1 MRKLSVKTR
10 IAVWLTLLM
19 GLLAALL
26 LAFLLSISKVV
37 AVRTAMSQLA
47 QTVRSNLSHTAMPN
61 GRLELGSG
69 FDFYQNGV
77 TTFTVEEAFQNG
89 LTRTVSPGAEQY
101 LVLDLWLPM
110 GWENG
115 VWLRGVM
122 EAPENRR
129 LMFKL
134 LLVAL
139 IIMPAFMALA
149 ALGSYQRGPGPV
161 APHWTAAGKR

>member
-77 TTFTVEEAFQNG
+77 TTLIYSQDKALLAGQLPAVLLHALPDKPFQTF
-89 LTRTVSPGAEQY
+89 LHT
-101 LVLDLWLPM
+101 
-110 GWENG
+110 
-115 VWLRGVM
+115 
-122 EAPENRR
+122 
-129 LMFKL
+129 L
-134 LLVAL
+134 LLRV
-139 IIMPAFMALA
+139 F
-149 ALGSYQRGPGPV
+149 
-161 APHWTAAGKR
+161 

>member
-1 MRKLSVKTR
+1 
-10 IAVWLTLLM
+10 M

-77 TTFTVEEAFQNG
+77 TTLIYSRIRPCWPA
-89 LTRTVSPGAEQY
+89 SS
-101 LVLDLWLPM
+101 
-110 GWENG
+110 
-115 VWLRGVM
+115 
-122 EAPENRR
+122 RR
-129 LMFKL
+129 PSRWRRRSK
-134 LLVAL
+134 
-139 IIMPAFMALA
+139 MA
-149 ALGSYQRGPGPV
+149 
-161 APHWTAAGKR
+161 